1 MAVLIEAI
9 SVVVRADAL
18 LKKYPGGWGAF
29 EKAAPNQTL
38 CADGE
43 IVRVGFMT
51 PVDVESFIKSLQ
63 HAGLEFLRDGRA
75 IEIAVVDQM
84 RGPTSQCDW
93 LEFGHMNL
101 GDNGPRIAAC
111 RLAGSSVLEV
121 VLPPEWKP
129 EDSLSSSF
137 GFVPLEHAKKGLKYL
152 RHENGLDVYLSSV
165 TGKEVYVGRTGELV
179 R

>member
-9 SVVVRADAL
+9 SVVIRADAL
-18 LKKYPGGWGAF
+18 LKKYPGGWSAF
-29 EKAAPNQTL
+29 EKAIPNQTL

-51 PVDVESFIKSLQ
+51 PVDVESYIKSLQ
-63 HAGLEFLRDGRA
+63 RAGLEFLCDGRA

-101 GDNGPRIAAC
+101 GGIGPRIAAC
-111 RLAGSSVLEV
+111 RLVGSSVLEV
-121 VLPPEWKP
+121 VMPPEWKHK
-129 EDSLSSSF
+129 DSLSSSF
-137 GFVPLEHAKKGLKYL
+137 GFVRLEYAKKGLSYL

-165 TGKEVYVGRTGELV
+165 TGEEVYVGRAGE
-179 R
+179 